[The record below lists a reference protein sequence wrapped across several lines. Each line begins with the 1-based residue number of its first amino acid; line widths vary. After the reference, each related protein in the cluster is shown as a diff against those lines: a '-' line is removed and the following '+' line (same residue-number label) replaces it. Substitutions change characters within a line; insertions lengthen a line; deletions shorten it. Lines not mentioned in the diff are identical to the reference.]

1 MKLELDYRVER
12 IEIQI
17 NTKETKVT
25 IVDNDTGEVFE
36 GASKCDKHD
45 NFNYETGVKIAFNKA
60 LKQLITT
67 AINDKHIYKFE
78 EEKNKN

>member
-1 MKLELDYRVER
+1 MKLELDYIVER
-12 IEIQI
+12 IEVQI

-36 GASKCDKHD
+36 GASKCDKND
-45 NFNYETGVKIAFNKA
+45 NFDYETGVQIALNRA

-78 EEKNKN
+78 